1 MKGPTFKE
9 YNSLSQHEKHVR
21 HWQRKNFIGVLCKE
35 MRMTFIGLMGVH
47 FNFLGYLKVV
57 GFQDFV
63 VVDHYPKCDFV
74 NVSQVHCVMKP

>member
-1 MKGPTFKE
+1 
-9 YNSLSQHEKHVR
+9 
-21 HWQRKNFIGVLCKE
+21 
-35 MRMTFIGLMGVH
+35 MTFIGLMGVH

-74 NVSQVHCVMKP
+74 NVSQVHCVMKH